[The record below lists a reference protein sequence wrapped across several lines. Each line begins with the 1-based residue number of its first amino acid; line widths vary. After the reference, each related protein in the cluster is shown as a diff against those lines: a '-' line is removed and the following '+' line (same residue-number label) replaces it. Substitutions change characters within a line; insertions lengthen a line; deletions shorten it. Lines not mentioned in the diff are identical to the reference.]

1 MKSGNK
7 ATKITW
13 KRRHGPRSGK
23 EKEQLLTSC
32 LLLPNWR
39 ENPKSRF
46 ATETRTVC
54 GTPCRAPSR
63 VLRTVP
69 QATSRLAGHESGHV
83 PPQVGLARHR
93 TFRWA
98 GVHDL
103 VKTNFAKKGSS
114 VSSQP
119 RQPKPRLREPRTHRL
134 CTTAHASYFP
144 LPLHIPPCGNWP
156 FPTCRPHDSNHAM
169 PQLTSSFASAA
180 AGQNRDSRGSGR
192 SDSARGAG
200 SGEW

>member
-119 RQPKPRLREPRTHRL
+119 RQPKTSPPRTTKPVDSAPARTRILFSPPTAHFTVWQLALSDLSPARLQPRHASVNIELCLRRCRPEPRLERKRTQRFCPRCWKR
-134 CTTAHASYFP
+134 
-144 LPLHIPPCGNWP
+144 
-156 FPTCRPHDSNHAM
+156 
-169 PQLTSSFASAA
+169 
-180 AGQNRDSRGSGR
+180 
-192 SDSARGAG
+192 
-200 SGEW
+200 